1 MKGSWHLTLF
11 KMAWRNLIRKKRRT
25 FITSFSVAFGVLLA
39 VTFTASGD
47 YSYTNMVNTSVT
59 LGLGHITVE
68 PPGYNDTPTLAKYL
82 ENATSIREKLLTM
95 PSIEAAK
102 VRIMGQAIF
111 AAGAK
116 NVGGTF
122 IAIDP
127 AKETDEYNIFLRS
140 IIEGKLF
147 ENPAGRGILVGHKM
161 AEKLNLR
168 LGKKIIYT
176 MTDKNGEIVSEVSR
190 VNGIFRTG
198 EDTLDGTVAVL
209 PIDHIRSTLIYGP
222 DGASFVSM
230 FIDDH
235 RKAALIK
242 EQIKIAIGEGNHE
255 TLTWR
260 ETQAELAGLIAMD
273 KAGNYFMQFLAGLLI
288 AAGILNTLL
297 MSVMERT
304 REFGV
309 MLAIGMSPWQVIKL
323 IMIES
328 VLIGIIGLV
337 MGIIIT
343 TPWFI
348 YMSEVGINL
357 SNQIGD
363 DYSAAGV
370 IVDPII
376 KFRLFK
382 ESVYFILAV
391 IFSLTLLAG
400 IYPAFKAGRIPPVE
414 SLKTI

>member
-1 MKGSWHLTLF
+1 MKGYWHITLF
-11 KMAWRNLIRKKRRT
+11 KMAWRNLARKKRRT
-25 FITSFSVAFGVLLA
+25 LITSFSVAFGVFLA

-59 LGLGHITVE
+59 LGLGHLTIE
-68 PPGYNDTPTLAKYL
+68 PPGYNDTPTLAKHL
-82 ENATSIREKLLTM
+82 ENSFELREKALSVPGVTASL
-95 PSIEAAK
+95 E
-102 VRIMGQAIF
+102 RIMGQVMF
-111 AAGAK
+111 ATGAK
-116 NVGGTF
+116 NIGGTF

-127 AKETDEYNIFLRS
+127 RTETPEYNIFLRS

-147 ENPAGRGILVGHKM
+147 DNPAGRGILVGKKM
-161 AEKLNLR
+161 ADKLKLR

-190 VNGIFRTG
+190 VSGIFQTG
-198 EDTLDGTVAVL
+198 EDTIDSSMAVL
-209 PIDHIRSTLIYGP
+209 PIDHLRSTLRYGAQ
-222 DGASFVSM
+222 GASFVSI

-235 RKAALIK
+235 RQAAHIK
-242 EQIKIAIGEGNHE
+242 NQIENKIGKKGHA
-255 TLTWR
+255 TLTWK
-260 ETQAELAGLIAMD
+260 ETQSELAGLIAMD

-288 AAGILNTLL
+288 AAGILNTLH

-328 VLIGIIGLV
+328 FLIAIFGLLL
-337 MGIIIT
+337 GIIIT

-348 YMSEVGINL
+348 YMSEIGINL
-357 SNQIGD
+357 SKQIGD

-370 IVDPII
+370 IVDPVI

-382 ESVYFILAV
+382 ESVYYILAV
-391 IFSLTLLAG
+391 IFLLTILTGL
-400 IYPAFKAGRIPPVE
+400 YPAFKAGRIPPVE

>member
-1 MKGSWHLTLF
+1 MKGSWQVTLF
-11 KMAWRNLIRKKRRT
+11 KMAWRNLIRKRRRT
-25 FITSFSVAFGVLLA
+25 LITSFSVAFGVLLA

-68 PPGYNDTPTLAKYL
+68 PPGYNDTPTLAKKIDD
-82 ENATSIREKLLTM
+82 AVSISKKVLTI
-95 PSIEAAK
+95 PGVKAAK

-111 AAGAK
+111 ATGTK
-116 NVGGTF
+116 NLGGTF

-127 AKETDEYNIFLRS
+127 AQETAKYNIFLRS
-140 IIEGKLF
+140 IIEGRLF
-147 ENPAGRGILVGHKM
+147 DDPAGRGILIGHKM
-161 AEKLNLR
+161 ARKLKLR

-190 VNGIFRTG
+190 VSGIFKTG
-198 EDTLDGTVAVL
+198 DDTLDGTLALL

-222 DGASFVSM
+222 EGASFVSI

-235 RKAALIK
+235 RQAALIK
-242 EQIKIAIGEGNHE
+242 NKIEKSIGNHGHE

-328 VLIGIIGLV
+328 VLIGIIGLI
-337 MGIIIT
+337 MGVIIT

-348 YMSEVGINL
+348 YMSEIGINL
-357 SNQIGD
+357 SKQIGD

-370 IVDPII
+370 IVDPVI
-376 KFRLFK
+376 KFKLFK

>member
-1 MKGSWHLTLF
+1 MKGSWHLTLL

-68 PPGYNDTPTLAKYL
+68 PPGYNDTPTLAKNL
-82 ENATSIREKLLTM
+82 ETADSIREKVLTI
-95 PSIEAAK
+95 PGIKAAK

-111 AAGAK
+111 ATGAK
-116 NVGGTF
+116 NVGGSF

-127 AKETDEYNIFLRS
+127 AKETEKYNIFLRS

-147 ENPAGRGILVGHKM
+147 DDPAGRGILIGKKM
-161 AEKLNLR
+161 AQKLKLR

-190 VNGIFRTG
+190 VSGIFKTG
-198 EDTLDGTVAVL
+198 DDTLDGTIAIL

-222 DGASFVSM
+222 EGASFVSI

-235 RKAALIK
+235 RQAAILKKEIK
-242 EQIKIAIGEGNHE
+242 KTIGNDDHE

-328 VLIGIIGLV
+328 ILIGILGLI
-337 MGIIIT
+337 MGIVIT

-348 YMSEVGINL
+348 YMSEIGINL
-357 SNQIGD
+357 SKQIGD

-370 IVDPII
+370 IVDPVL

-382 ESVYFILAV
+382 ESAYFILAV